1 LDGAGYRLFSSR
13 SDTGRQ
19 DKCREIKMQILRL
32 ENIDKCFGKRI
43 LFRAFNLSVDRGEML
58 AIVGESGC
66 GKTTLLNMLGLVE
79 PIDAGVLEIN
89 GYRNPKFHK
98 KEGVRLRRYV
108 LGYVFQNFALIDNET
123 VESNLKTALAY
134 NKEIQG
140 KKESMEDVL
149 LKFGLDGLMNRMVYE
164 LSGGEQQRVS
174 VARMFLKPCEII
186 LADEPTG
193 SLDEKNKATVMKY
206 LKELNALGK
215 TVIIVTHDESV
226 AADCHRTIHLEKT
239 I

>member
-1 LDGAGYRLFSSR
+1 
-13 SDTGRQ
+13 
-19 DKCREIKMQILRL
+19 MQILRL
-32 ENIDKCFGKRI
+32 ENINKRFGERV
-43 LFRAFNLSVDRGEML
+43 LFRAFNLSVEQGEML
-58 AIVGESGC
+58 AVVGESGC

-79 PIDAGVLEIN
+79 PIDEGVLEIK

-98 KEGVRLRRYV
+98 KEGVGLRRYV

-123 VESNLKTALAY
+123 VGNNLKIALAY
-134 NKEIQG
+134 NREVSDKKEIM
-140 KKESMEDVL
+140 KDVL
-149 LKFGLDGLMNRMVYE
+149 LKFGLGGLMNRMVYE

-174 VARMFLKPCEII
+174 IARMFLKPCEII

-193 SLDEKNKATVMKY
+193 SLDEKNKTKVMKY

-226 AADCHRTIHLEKT
+226 AADCHRKIRLSGE
-239 I
+239 II